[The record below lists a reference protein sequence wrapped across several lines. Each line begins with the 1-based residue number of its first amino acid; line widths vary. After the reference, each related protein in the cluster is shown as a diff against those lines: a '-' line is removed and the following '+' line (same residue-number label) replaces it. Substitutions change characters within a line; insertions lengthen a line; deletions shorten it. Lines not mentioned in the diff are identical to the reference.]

1 MLHVN
6 ILERLRCNNCQK
18 GFLFANPDVRIDP
31 GFVALCPVP
40 KQDVCNACL
49 RTKIE
54 ECPEM
59 REQYHTHLRAV
70 TAFNLKCQ
78 LLAG

>member
-6 ILERLRCNNCQK
+6 ILERLRCKYCKK

-31 GFVALCPVP
+31 VISAIIPVP
-40 KQDVCNACL
+40 KQDVCNACF
-49 RTKIE
+49 RFHCE
-54 ECPEM
+54 ECPEN
-59 REQYHTHLRAV
+59 QALYHSHLRAM
-70 TAFNLKCQ
+70 TSLNLKLH